1 MNINKKLTSINHTA
15 MKRTA
20 ASIEYIVIHYVGAL
34 GDAKANAT
42 YYASQKVGASADF
55 FVGFAGDVWQGN
67 DYYNYYSWHCGGG
80 YQSSLPDGGKFYG
93 KCTNRNSIGIEMCVK
108 KKSTKTMNA
117 TDKDWYFEAATVNA
131 TAQLVAQLM
140 RELSIDINH
149 VIRHFD
155 VNKKIC
161 PNPFVFNTGAYTW
174 ASFKSMVNHYAG
186 GGEPVTE
193 TKWYRVRKTWA
204 DTKSQLGAYEV
215 LENAKKNCPVGYSVF
230 DDTGKAVYTPVDAVS
245 SAQTGKYPTG
255 VPASKSAYIE
265 AVGAICRELMAE
277 TGVLASVVAAQCCLE
292 TGYGLDPSC
301 KVLMDVNNLLGMKTD
316 LINNTWKQW
325 TVWNGKSITKKTPEY
340 KKGWVKQP
348 DKFRCYPNYYDC
360 VYDYEQFLLHVR
372 NNKGYKYSRVKGLTD
387 PASVIHIIR
396 IGTGTSSKPEG
407 YCTDPAYETKIL
419 KIIKDNNLTRF
430 DVNVQKTEQNS
441 TKPQETAKNTS
452 TISDKYVVR
461 KSFDDAKSQTNSF
474 NSLDYAKREADKYGY
489 TVYETAT
496 GKAVYTPV
504 KDRYAVRH
512 NLADTAYQLGLF
524 SVIENAKKLADQNW
538 GYKVFDITTNKLVYE
553 PKLSAKQ
560 AFIAQMVYM
569 DLIVKDD
576 IKAGRKWEYR
586 NKNTSTFSKT
596 FDEARSAGNRKTNCV
611 SGVQWALLR
620 AGAVGSDRKAIQWYG
635 NKGIVWV
642 GSDAE
647 KNAKKYFDI
656 VKVGDKT
663 VKECL
668 KDGTI
673 QPGDIVTYVKLS
685 HTNAYIANGVWFD
698 CGHVNCDGK
707 GEGVKFLGWTCS
719 TPYSGYKVAE
729 VLRLK

>member
-1 MNINKKLTSINHTA
+1 MNINKKLTGINHTA
-15 MKRTA
+15 LKRTA

-55 FVGFAGDVWQGN
+55 FVGFAGDIWQGN

-186 GGEPVTE
+186 GGEPVSE
-193 TKWYRVRKTWA
+193 VKWYRVRKTWA

-245 SAQTGKYPTG
+245 PAQPTKYPSG

-265 AVGAICRELMAE
+265 AVGAICRDLMAE
-277 TGVLASVVAAQCCLE
+277 TGILASVVTAQCCLE
-292 TGYGLDPSC
+292 TGYGLASDC

-316 LINNTWKQW
+316 LINNTWSQW
-325 TVWNGKSITKKTPEY
+325 SVWNGQCIEKITPEY

-360 VYDYEQFLLHVR
+360 IRDYEAFLLHVR
-372 NNKGYKYSRVKGLTD
+372 NNKGYKYASIKGVTD
-387 PASVIHIIR
+387 PAAVIRRIR
-396 IGTGTSSKPEG
+396 IGTGTVNSPEG

-430 DVNVQKTEQNS
+430 DANASKTPAN
-441 TKPQETAKNTS
+441 A
-452 TISDKYVVR
+452 II
-461 KSFDDAKSQTNSF
+461 
-474 NSLDYAKREADKYGY
+474 
-489 TVYETAT
+489 
-496 GKAVYTPV
+496 
-504 KDRYAVRH
+504 DRYAVRH
-512 NLADTAYQLGLF
+512 DINDKAHQLGLF
-524 SVIENAKKLADQNW
+524 HDLNNARKLADQNW
-538 GYKVFDITTNKLVYE
+538 GYKVFDITTGKAVYE
-553 PKLSAKQ
+553 PKLSATQ

-569 DLIVKDD
+569 DLIVRDD

-586 NKNTSTFSKT
+586 NKNTSSFSKT
-596 FDEARSAGNRKTNCV
+596 FDEARAAGNRKTNCV

-620 AGAVGSDRKAIQWYG
+620 AGAVGSDRKGIQWYG

-663 VKECL
+663 VNQCL

-685 HTNAYIANGVWFD
+685 HTNAYIGQGMWLD
-698 CGHVNCDGK
+698 CGHANCSGS
-707 GEGVKFLGWTCS
+707 GEGAAFKQWTCA
-719 TPYSGYKVAE
+719 TPYGGYKVAE
-729 VLRLK
+729 ILRLKYN

>member
-15 MKRTA
+15 LKRTA

-55 FVGFAGDVWQGN
+55 FVGFAGDIWQGN

-80 YQSSLPDGGKFYG
+80 YQSSLPDGGKYYG

-131 TAQLVAQLM
+131 TAELVAKLM

-193 TKWYRVRKTWA
+193 TKWYRVRKSWA

-215 LENAKKNCPVGYSVF
+215 LENAKKNCPVGYTVF
-230 DDTGKAVYTPVDAVS
+230 DADGKAVYSPVDAVS
-245 SAQTGKYPTG
+245 SAQPTKYPSG

-277 TGVLASVVAAQCCLE
+277 TGILASVVTAQCCLE

-301 KVLMDVNNLLGMKTD
+301 KVLMDVNNLLGMKVD
-316 LINNTWKQW
+316 LIFNTWKQW

-340 KKGWVKQP
+340 QNGRLIYIN
-348 DKFRCYPNYYDC
+348 DSFRAYS
-360 VYDYEQFLLHVR
+360 DYENCIRDYEMFLLHVR
-372 NNKGYKYSRVKGLTD
+372 NNKGYKYASVAGMTD
-387 PASVIHIIR
+387 PAAVIRRIR
-396 IGTGTSSKPEG
+396 IGTGTTSSPEG

-430 DVNVQKTEQNS
+430 DVN
-441 TKPQETAKNTS
+441 
-452 TISDKYVVR
+452 
-461 KSFDDAKSQTNSF
+461 
-474 NSLDYAKREADKYGY
+474 
-489 TVYETAT
+489 T
-496 GKAVYTPV
+496 GKIPANTTT
-504 KDRYAVRH
+504 DRYAVRH
-512 NLADTAYQLGLF
+512 DLEDKAHQLGLF
-524 SVIENAKKLADQNW
+524 HDLNNARKLADQNW
-538 GYKVFDITTNKLVYE
+538 GYKVFDITTGKAVYE
-553 PKLSAKQ
+553 PKLTAAQS
-560 AFIAQMVYM
+560 FIAQMVYM
-569 DLIVKDD
+569 DLIALDD

-586 NKNTSTFSKT
+586 NKNTASFSKT
-596 FDEARSAGNRKTNCV
+596 FDEARTTGNRKTNCV

-642 GSDAE
+642 GKDAE
-647 KNAKKYFDI
+647 KNARKYFDVI
-656 VKVGDKT
+656 TVNKT
-663 VKECL
+663 VDKAL
-668 KDGTI
+668 KDGTL
-673 QPGDIVTYVKLS
+673 QPGDIVTYKSLS
-685 HTNAYIANGVWFD
+685 HINAYIANGMWYD
-698 CGHVNCDGK
+698 TGHANCKGS
-707 GEGVKFLGWTCS
+707 GEGAEFRAFTCA
-719 TPYSGYKVAE
+719 TPYGGYKIAQ

>member
-15 MKRTA
+15 LKRTA
-20 ASIEYIVIHYVGAL
+20 ANIEYIVIHYVGAL

-55 FVGFAGDVWQGN
+55 FVGFAGDIWQGN

-140 RELSIDINH
+140 RELNVDINH

-174 ASFKSMVNHYAG
+174 ASFKSMVNHYANG
-186 GGEPVTE
+186 GQPTTE
-193 TKWYRVRKTWA
+193 TKWYRVRRTWA

-215 LENAKKNCPVGYSVF
+215 LENAKKNCPVGYTVF
-230 DDTGKAVYTPVDAVS
+230 DWNGKAVYTPVDAVS
-245 SAQTGKYPTG
+245 SAQPNKYPSG

-265 AVGAICRELMAE
+265 AVGAICRDLMAE
-277 TGVLASVVAAQCCLE
+277 TGILASVVAAQCCLE

-316 LINNTWKQW
+316 LINNTWSQW
-325 TVWNGKSITKKTPEY
+325 SVWSGKSITKQTPEY
-340 KKGWVKQP
+340 YNGKLVYVN
-348 DKFRCYPNYYDC
+348 DSFRAYS
-360 VYDYEQFLLHVR
+360 DYEQCIRDYEMFLLHVR
-372 NNKGYKYSRVKGLTD
+372 NNKGYKYASIQGMTD
-387 PASVIHIIR
+387 PAAVIRRIR
-396 IGTGTSSKPEG
+396 IGTGTTSKPEG

-419 KIIKDNNLTRF
+419 QIIKENNLTRF

-452 TISDKYVVR
+452 AISDKYVVR
-461 KSFDDAKSQTNSF
+461 KSFEDAKSQTNSF
-474 NSLDYAKREADKYGY
+474 NNLDYAKRDADKHGY
-489 TVYETAT
+489 TVYEAST
-496 GKAVYTPV
+496 GNVVYSPV
-504 KDRYAVRH
+504 KDKYAVRH
-512 NLADTAYQLGLF
+512 SLEDTKYQTGLYHDLK
-524 SVIENAKKLADQNW
+524 NAKADADANW
-538 GYKVFDITTNKLVYE
+538 GYKVYDISANKLVYE
-553 PKLSAKQ
+553 PKLTT
-560 AFIAQMVYM
+560 AQKFAAAMVYF
-569 DLIVKDD
+569 DLIVRDD
-576 IKAGRKWEYR
+576 IAAKKFWDYR
-586 NKNTSTFSKT
+586 NKNTSSFSKT
-596 FDEARSAGNRKTNCV
+596 FWKAREDNNRHTNCV
-611 SGVQWALLR
+611 SALQWALLE
-620 AGAVGSDRKAIQWYG
+620 AGVPREAIQWYG

-647 KNAKKYFDI
+647 KNARKYFNI
-656 VKVGDKT
+656 VNVGDKT
-663 VKECL
+663 VKQCL
-668 KDGTI
+668 ADGTI
-673 QPGDIVTYVKLS
+673 QPMDIVTYVKLS
-685 HTNAYIANGVWFD
+685 HTNAYITAGMWFD
-698 CGHVNCDGK
+698 SGHANCSGS
-707 GEGVKFLGWTCS
+707 GEGAMFNQWTCV
-719 TPYSGYKVAE
+719 TPYAGYKVAKI
-729 VLRLK
+729 LRLK